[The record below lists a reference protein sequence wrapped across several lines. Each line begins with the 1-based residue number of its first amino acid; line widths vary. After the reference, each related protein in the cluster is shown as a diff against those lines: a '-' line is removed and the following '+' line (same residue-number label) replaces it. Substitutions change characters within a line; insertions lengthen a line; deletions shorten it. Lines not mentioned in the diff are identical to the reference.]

1 MPVCLLL
8 LFLSSVLPFFAHKFR
23 SFLLLSCFAFTLLYC
38 SSTTFPARDEKKRER
53 EKERKRGILGSVWEE
68 KETRGFLCW
77 FRYCEKRASDPEHKL
92 HPFRLFFLSQ
102 ENMETPDKTKT
113 TKPRVTLNQ
122 TLVSCQAILFIILL
136 DQKLLEPFYIKH
148 PMIMQYNYMFAFMT
162 KTRCKDHLR
171 EKEDEWQ
178 REETEEE
185 KRQVYDSTE
194 IIIIII
200 IERQNKERKR
210 QKVIINDYE
219 VCCLFSVRYKLLIIF
234 FVWTQKTVLCTRV
247 R

>member
-1 MPVCLLL
+1 M
-8 LFLSSVLPFFAHKFR
+8 SGK
-23 SFLLLSCFAFTLLYC
+23 
-38 SSTTFPARDEKKRER
+38 
-53 EKERKRGILGSVWEE
+53 RKRPEDFYAGFDTARKEPQTRSTSCIHFVFSFSPRKTWRL
-68 KETRGFLCW
+68 ETRQ
-77 FRYCEKRASDPEHKL
+77 
-92 HPFRLFFLSQ
+92 RL
-102 ENMETPDKTKT
+102 P
-113 TKPRVTLNQ
+113 KPRVTLNQ

-171 EKEDEWQ
+171 GKEDEWQ